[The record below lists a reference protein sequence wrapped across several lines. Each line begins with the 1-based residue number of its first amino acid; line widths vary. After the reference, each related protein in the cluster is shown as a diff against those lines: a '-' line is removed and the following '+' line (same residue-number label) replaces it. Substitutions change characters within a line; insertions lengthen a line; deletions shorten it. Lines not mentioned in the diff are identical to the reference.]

1 MLHTLRGLNCKAAKL
16 VSFTPL
22 HLYGLGSDALLE
34 CSFAGSPSPSI
45 TWITPLNLALHWN
58 PNPTTPDEF
67 SKHPYAH
74 YSNLTVISDEDNAR
88 VQVLEN
94 GTLYIRNILRSDCGR
109 YTCFATNPTAN
120 VTAYVVLSIDPVTI
134 YHIKIVSIL
143 VGAATAVA
151 FLFVTLLTQL
161 LRHMYRR

>member
-1 MLHTLRGLNCKAAKL
+1 M
-16 VSFTPL
+16 
-22 HLYGLGSDALLE
+22 
-34 CSFAGSPSPSI
+34 
-45 TWITPLNLALHWN
+45 NLALHWN
-58 PNPTTPDEF
+58 PNPITPDEF

-74 YSNLTVISDEDNAR
+74 YSNLTVISGEDSAR
-88 VQVLEN
+88 VKVLEN

-120 VTAYVVLSIDPVTI
+120 VTAYVVLSVDPITI

-151 FLFVTLLTQL
+151 FLFVTLLIQL
-161 LRHMYRR
+161 LRYLYHR